1 MENQSKEADMP
12 QIAGQDTEEQVEA
25 EVGDVE
31 ATEEETTDLKA
42 LEKKKVTMIIMI
54 KKNQRLMK
62 DQEDVSYLNY
72 NILFLSVWRLLSF
85 KTDSYRTFLHLLHL

>member
-62 DQEDVSYLNY
+62 DRGDVSYLHLNY
-72 NILFLSVWRLLSF
+72 NILFLSVKVEF
-85 KTDSYRTFLHLLHL
+85 QN

>member
-62 DQEDVSYLNY
+62 DRGDVSYLHLNY
-72 NILFLSVWRLLSF
+72 NILFLSV
-85 KTDSYRTFLHLLHL
+85 

>member
-42 LEKKKVTMIIMI
+42 LEKKKVTMIIMNLDNS
-54 KKNQRLMK
+54 KKKWKRNA
-62 DQEDVSYLNY
+62 NY
-72 NILFLSVWRLLSF
+72 NSRSVLGRITSQLYRLRS
-85 KTDSYRTFLHLLHL
+85 KN

>member
-1 MENQSKEADMP
+1 MLQDQMENQSKEADMP

-62 DQEDVSYLNY
+62 DRGDVSYLHLNY
-72 NILFLSVWRLLSF
+72 NILFLSVKIEFQNW
-85 KTDSYRTFLHLLHL
+85 FL

>member
-62 DQEDVSYLNY
+62 DRGDVSYLHLNY
-72 NILFLSVWRLLSF
+72 NILFLSE
-85 KTDSYRTFLHLLHL
+85 D